1 MTEHQL
7 QAKPNLYE
15 WELNRKVPPCRS
27 LVRRRPLQN
36 NTAAFKAWEKH
47 PGRGLTSPAA
57 THTRFGGAAS
67 WICAIAPTEPQQQLK
82 PPITIKGLTRMCLS
96 CLSLPAQHTHILP
109 SSAVDQ
115 KGAGNRG
122 CVQPDK
128 AHPSLPSRDW
138 GSPPSFMLFKTL

>member
-1 MTEHQL
+1 
-7 QAKPNLYE
+7 
-15 WELNRKVPPCRS
+15 
-27 LVRRRPLQN
+27 
-36 NTAAFKAWEKH
+36 
-47 PGRGLTSPAA
+47 
-57 THTRFGGAAS
+57 
-67 WICAIAPTEPQQQLK
+67 
-82 PPITIKGLTRMCLS
+82 MCLS

-109 SSAVDQ
+109 SLAVDQ